1 MASAQLQKANQT
13 WKALADAGAKTPQE
27 MRPVLER
34 LFTDFPSARQV
45 KCEPV
50 SAGGVKAEW
59 ITAANA
65 AADRAILYLHGGGYI
80 MGSINTHRE
89 LIARLS
95 KAAQA
100 RILALDYRLAPEHPF
115 PAPVEDATAAYRWML
130 AQGFK
135 PSRIAVAGDSAGGG
149 LTVAALVAFRDAG
162 LPMPAAGIPISPW
175 VDLEAIGE
183 SMKTRSSQD
192 PIVKPEMIR
201 EIARVYLAGQNP
213 RSPLAAPL
221 YADLHGLPPL
231 LIHVGDAEAL
241 LDDSKRLAERAKAAG
256 VDVTLEVWP
265 EMPHVWHLF
274 AHFLPEGQQ
283 AIDRAGEFVRKL
295 TA

>member
-1 MASAQLQKANQT
+1 VQNCKRPIRHGRRSQT
-13 WKALADAGAKTPQE
+13 LTP
-27 MRPVLER
+27 RRLRRCARARVLFKE
-34 LFTDFPSARQV
+34 FPSAPQV

-59 ITAANA
+59 ITAPNA

-115 PAPVEDATAAYRWML
+115 PAPVEDTTAAYRWML
-130 AQGFK
+130 AQGLK
-135 PSRIAVAGDSAGGG
+135 ASRIAVAGDSAGGG
-149 LTVAALVAFRDAG
+149 LTVAALVAFREAG

-183 SMKTRSSQD
+183 SMKSRASQD
-192 PIVKPEMIR
+192 PIVRPEMIR
-201 EIARVYLAGQNP
+201 EIANVYLAGQNP

-241 LDDSKRLAERAKAAG
+241 LDDSRRLADRAKAAG
-256 VDVTLEVWP
+256 VNVTLEVWP

-274 AHFLPEGQQ
+274 AHFLPEGQR
-283 AIDRAGEFVRKL
+283 AIDRAGEFVRRH

>member
-130 AQGFK
+130 AQGLK

>member
-1 MASAQLQKANQT
+1 MSFRNTSLGMAAPPGHPAPT
-13 WKALADAGAKTPQE
+13 
-27 MRPVLER
+27 
-34 LFTDFPSARQV
+34 
-45 KCEPV
+45 
-50 SAGGVKAEW
+50 
-59 ITAANA
+59 
-65 AADRAILYLHGGGYI
+65 ADRAILYLHGGGYI

-130 AQGFK
+130 AQGLK

>member
-45 KCEPV
+45 ECEPV

-59 ITAANA
+59 ITAPNA
-65 AADRAILYLHGGGYI
+65 AADRAILYLHGGVYI

-130 AQGFK
+130 EQGLK

-241 LDDSKRLAERAKAAG
+241 LDDSKRLAERAKAGG

>member
-59 ITAANA
+59 ITAPNA

-100 RILALDYRLAPEHPF
+100 RMLALDYRLAPEHPF
-115 PAPVEDATAAYRWML
+115 PAPVEDAMAAYRWML
-130 AQGFK
+130 AEGLK

>member
-1 MASAQLQKANQT
+1 MASAELQKANQT
-13 WKALADAGAKTPQE
+13 WKALADADAKTPQE

-34 LFTDFPSARQV
+34 LFKEFPSAPQV

-59 ITAANA
+59 ITAPNA

-80 MGSINTHRE
+80 MGSIDTHRE

-100 RILALDYRLAPEHPF
+100 RILALDYRLAPEHAF
-115 PAPVEDATAAYRWML
+115 PAPVEDTTAAYRWML
-130 AQGFK
+130 AQGLK
-135 PSRIAVAGDSAGGG
+135 ASRIAVAGDSAGGG
-149 LTVAALVAFRDAG
+149 LTVAALVAFREAG

-183 SMKTRSSQD
+183 SMKSRASQD
-192 PIVKPEMIR
+192 PIVRPEMIR
-201 EIARVYLAGQNP
+201 EIASVYLAGQNP

-241 LDDSKRLAERAKAAG
+241 LDDSRRLADRAKAAG
-256 VDVTLEVWP
+256 VNVTLEVWP

-274 AHFLPEGQQ
+274 AHFLPEGQR
-283 AIDRAGEFVRKL
+283 AIDRAGEFVRRH

>member
-115 PAPVEDATAAYRWML
+115 PAPGEDATAAYRWML

>member
-13 WKALADAGAKTPQE
+13 WKALAEAGAKTPQE
-27 MRPVLER
+27 MRPVLEG
-34 LFTDFPSARQV
+34 LFKNFPSAGQV

-59 ITAANA
+59 IIASNA
-65 AADRAILYLHGGGYI
+65 SADRAILYLHGGGYI
-80 MGSINTHRE
+80 MGSIDTHRE
-89 LIARLS
+89 LTARLS
-95 KAAQA
+95 KAARA

-115 PAPVEDATAAYRWML
+115 PAPVEDAVAAYRWML
-130 AQGFK
+130 AQGLK
-135 PSRIAVAGDSAGGG
+135 SSRIVVAGDSAGGG

-175 VDLEAIGE
+175 VDLEAIGD
-183 SMKTRSSQD
+183 SMKTRAAQD
-192 PIVKPEMIR
+192 PVVGPEMLR
-201 EIARVYLAGQNP
+201 EIASVYLAGQSP

-221 YADLHGLPPL
+221 YADLHGLSPL
-231 LIHVGDAEAL
+231 LIQVGDAETL

-283 AIDRAGEFVRKL
+283 AIDRAGEFTRNL

>member
-59 ITAANA
+59 ITAPNA

-130 AQGFK
+130 AQGLK

>member
-34 LFTDFPSARQV
+34 LFTDFPSVRQV

-59 ITAANA
+59 ITAPNA

-130 AQGFK
+130 AQGLK

>member
-59 ITAANA
+59 ITAPNA

-130 AQGFK
+130 AQGLK

-201 EIARVYLAGQNP
+201 EIACVYLAGQNP

>member
-1 MASAQLQKANQT
+1 MASAQLQRANQT

-34 LFTDFPSARQV
+34 LFKDFPSAGQA

-59 ITAANA
+59 ITAPNA

-100 RILALDYRLAPEHPF
+100 RVLALDYRLAPEHPF

-130 AQGFK
+130 AQGLK

-149 LTVAALVAFRDAG
+149 LTVAALVAFRDAR

-175 VDLEAIGE
+175 VDLEAVGE
-183 SMKTRSSQD
+183 SMKTRASQD
-192 PIVKPEMIR
+192 PGVRPEMIR
-201 EIARVYLAGQNP
+201 DIASVYLAGQNP

-241 LDDSKRLAERAKAAG
+241 LDDSRRLADRAQAAG

-274 AHFLPEGQQ
+274 AHYLPEGQQ
-283 AIDRAGEFVRKL
+283 AIDRVGEFVREL

>member
-59 ITAANA
+59 ITAPNA

-95 KAAQA
+95 KAGQA

-130 AQGFK
+130 AQGLK

-175 VDLEAIGE
+175 VDLEAICE

-221 YADLHGLPPL
+221 YADLHGLPSL